1 MTQVE
6 VLDPLV
12 AQKVA
17 AGEVVDCPASVVKEL
32 LENAL
37 AASATSVEV
46 EIADGGRERMLV
58 RDDGSGMPEED
69 AKLSFL
75 RHAISKIRGASDIE
89 SVVTLGFRGRSCF
102 VGA

>member
-1 MTQVE
+1 LSQAA

-12 AQKVA
+12 AQQ
-17 AGEVVDCPASVVKEL
+17 VVGSLASVVKEL
-32 LENAL
+32 LESAL
-37 AASATSVEV
+37 DASATRVEV
-46 EIADGGRERMLV
+46 EIADGGRERLLV
-58 RDDGSGMPEED
+58 GDDGSGMPEKD